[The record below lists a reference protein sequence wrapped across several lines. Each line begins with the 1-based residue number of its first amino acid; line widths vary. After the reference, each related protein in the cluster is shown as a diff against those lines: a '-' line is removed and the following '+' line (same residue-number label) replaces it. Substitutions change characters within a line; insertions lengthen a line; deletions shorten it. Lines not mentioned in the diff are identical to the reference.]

1 MNSLSLV
8 GVVVVGGALC
18 CEAGVPRGGC
28 VMSDAHCVVLY
39 L

>member
-8 GVVVVGGALC
+8 GVAVVGGALC
-18 CEAGVPRGGC
+18 CEAGVPRGC
-28 VMSDAHCVVLY
+28 VMCDAHCVVLY